1 MALHLDP
8 LLALWG
14 KPWGPLPDAAAG
26 ELIQAISTD
35 SRAELAGAL
44 FVPLVGER
52 FDGHRFLEA
61 ALTRAAAAVVQR
73 DRIEPAVVQ
82 ALAERLGR
90 PIWPVDDSLL
100 AYQQLACLWRLGLTA
115 PVVAVTGSAG
125 KTTTRELIRA
135 TLASLGPVVASSG
148 NDNNDIGVPLTLS
161 KAGESTAALVVEMG
175 MRGLGE
181 IERLSRCAQ
190 PDLAVITNIGTAHI
204 GRLGSREAIAQA
216 KCEITAA
223 LRADGLVVIPA
234 GDPLLERALAAVWSG
249 RVRRVGL
256 ADELG
261 GWDPALPA
269 ADLVGALE
277 AWGGQAWPEPLEQPS
292 DLSLDRSA
300 ERAVDPATARIAGL
314 QSVSRSEQPLD
325 PASDLTADL
334 TADFKAEPTVEP
346 TVDPTLGP
354 SAEASAGTATASP
367 ASPSPSARRQQLR
380 LSDGSVM
387 PLPLAG
393 RHNARNLLL
402 AVAVAQE
409 LGVPLQALT
418 ALEVAV
424 PGGRSRRLR
433 LGSIEVLDE
442 TYNASPEAM
451 LAALELLA
459 AEPAA
464 ASLES
469 AGPRRRYA
477 VLGTMLELGDQSL
490 ALHRQVAERA
500 RALGLDGLVIVAT
513 GDEGDAMLAGAAG
526 MARLLRVQ
534 TPAQAAEPLV
544 AWLAPG
550 DLLLLKASRGVALEQ
565 LLPLLAAA
573 VV

>member
-1 MALHLDP
+1 MAVRLDL

-14 KPWGPLPDAAAG
+14 EPWGPLPDATAG
-26 ELIQAISTD
+26 EPIQAISTD
-35 SRAELAGAL
+35 SRGDLKGAL

-52 FDGHRFLEA
+52 FDGHRFLEP
-61 ALTRAAAAVVQR
+61 ALAQAAAAVVER
-73 DRIEPAVVQ
+73 DRLEPAAVQ

-90 PIWPVDDSLL
+90 PIWPVDDTLL
-100 AYQQLACLWRLGLTA
+100 AYQQLAGLWRQALAA

-135 TLASLGPVVASSG
+135 ALASLGPVVASSG
-148 NDNNDIGVPLTLS
+148 NDNNDIGVPLTLL
-161 KAGESTAALVVEMG
+161 KAGDGTAALVVEMG

-261 GWDPALPA
+261 GFDPSLPV

-277 AWGGQAWPEPLEQPS
+277 GPGDEVVAGPDADPVAAARNQPRLRLQDGNVLQLPLE
-292 DLSLDRSA
+292 
-300 ERAVDPATARIAGL
+300 
-314 QSVSRSEQPLD
+314 
-325 PASDLTADL
+325 
-334 TADFKAEPTVEP
+334 
-346 TVDPTLGP
+346 
-354 SAEASAGTATASP
+354 
-367 ASPSPSARRQQLR
+367 
-380 LSDGSVM
+380 
-387 PLPLAG
+387 G

-409 LGVPLQALT
+409 LGVSRQALS

-433 LGSIEVLDE
+433 IGGIEVLDE

-459 AEPAA
+459 DTATDPTPDPDGG
-464 ASLES
+464 S
-469 AGPRRRYA
+469 APRRRRYA

-490 ALHRQVAERA
+490 ALHRQVAVRA
-500 RALGLDGLVIVAT
+500 RELGLDGLVIVAA

-526 MARLLRVQ
+526 LARLVRVD
-534 TPAQAAEPLV
+534 TPAEATEPL
-544 AWLAPG
+544 ADWLAAG

-573 VV
+573 LT